1 MPISISITMVK
12 VHRCRYMMMFLLFNI
27 ANIPI
32 HAANIPRLPEKV
44 AVMKMGGIVACKI
57 LLYPN
62 SLVGTFMPYTTTIL
76 PIVIKRQLKKTNSFI
91 EYRSTIDQYMI
102 LNSMGIGTHTH
113 TLNPLSILLSICKL
127 QIFNAISSML

>member
-1 MPISISITMVK
+1 MVT
-12 VHRCRYMMMFLLFNI
+12 RYMMMFLLFNI

-76 PIVIKRQLKKTNSFI
+76 PIVYIAS
-91 EYRSTIDQYMI
+91 
-102 LNSMGIGTHTH
+102 
-113 TLNPLSILLSICKL
+113 
-127 QIFNAISSML
+127 